1 MRAWYYATEWEKL
14 FATEWRKLFATEWKT
29 IYLQLRDRKYMY

>member
-29 IYLQLRDRKYMY
+29 TYLQLRDRKYMY